1 MNREYFNESAA
12 RILEAA
18 SASATEL
25 GQNVLGS
32 EHLLIGLLSCP
43 DTLAFEVLTDFD
55 LSRDMVAEKLAALT
69 GEKKPLDETLL
80 QITPRAERILKAAIY
95 RAQKNGRK
103 AGSVELL
110 ESLLSEKE
118 SLAAKLLLALGVT
131 PSDVLRA
138 LSEAQKEGAEEKTA
152 IKKEKR
158 DSLTPTL
165 DKYSRDLT
173 EAAEEGKLDPIIG
186 REEELAR
193 VIQILSR
200 RTKNN
205 PCLIG
210 EPGVGKTAIA
220 EGLAQK
226 ILSGEVPSTLASS
239 RVVTLD
245 LTGMLAGA
253 KYRGEFEER
262 IKAILDEVK
271 KDPSVILFIDE
282 IHTLIGAGGA
292 EGAIDAANILKPA
305 LSRGEIQVIGA
316 TTLSEYRAIEKDAA
330 LERRFQPVTVGEPS
344 EEEAILIL
352 SGLREKYEAHHKVKI
367 TDEAIEAAV
376 HLSARYI
383 GDRFL
388 PDKAIDLIDE
398 AQSKARISSL
408 RLPKQLREMEATL
421 LDLKEKK
428 MQAVREEEYE
438 QAQSLFEGEQKLAK
452 QIEEEKEAWQKT
464 QEGTE
469 RSIGED
475 EIAEVVTEWTKIPVA
490 RLLQEESERLKNLE
504 GLLAERVVG
513 QADAVSAISRAIRR
527 SRSGLKDPRRPS
539 GSFIFAGPTGVGK
552 TELSK
557 ALAALL
563 FGDETK
569 LIRVDM
575 SEFMEKHSV
584 SKLIGSPPGYVGY
597 EDGGELT
604 ERVRRNPYSVILFDE
619 IEKAHPDVFHLL
631 LQILDDGRLTDSHGR
646 VVDFKNTILILT
658 TNAGVSQMAKS
669 AVVGFSE
676 VKESA
681 ADAARR
687 KEQDEKNVDEALKKF
702 FRPEFLNRVDEII
715 VFHRLGAEEI
725 RRITDLLI
733 GDLVRRTEAI
743 GCTLTVTDA
752 ARRLIA
758 EKGYDAEYGARPLRR
773 TIQRLIEDEL
783 SLLLIEPDGER
794 PKCITADA
802 ADGKIVFSKN
812 E

>member
-1 MNREYFNESAA
+1 MKSEFSENAKKIIEFAS
-12 RILEAA
+12 EAA
-18 SASATEL
+18 AEL
-25 GQNVLGS
+25 NQSVIGS

-55 LSRDMVAEKLAALT
+55 LSREAVVEKLAPFVQKT
-69 GEKKPLDETLL
+69 EGKPENLL
-80 QITPRAERILKAAIY
+80 RVTPRAERIINRAIQSAGATRH
-95 RAQKNGRK
+95 RAD
-103 AGSVELL
+103 STHLL
-110 ESLLSEKE
+110 FALLQEKE
-118 SLAAKLLLALGVT
+118 SLAARLMLALGVE

-138 LSEAQKEGAEEKTA
+138 LKDAMAEAKHENTATEKTPRS
-152 IKKEKR
+152 ESR
-158 DSLTPTL
+158 TPTL

-173 EAAEEGKLDPIIG
+173 EAAKEGALDPIIG
-186 REEELAR
+186 RETELSR

-220 EGLAQK
+220 EGLAQR
-226 ILSGEVPSTLASS
+226 ILSGEVPSTLLNC

-245 LTGMLAGA
+245 LTGMLAGS

-262 IKAILDEVK
+262 IKSILDEVK
-271 KDPSVILFIDE
+271 QDKSVILFIDE

-352 SGLREKYEAHHKVKI
+352 RGLREKYEDFHNVKI

-376 HLSARYI
+376 RLSARYI

-398 AQSKARISSL
+398 AQSKARIATISFPEEIRTL
-408 RLPKQLREMEATL
+408 EATL
-421 LDLKEKK
+421 LDLQEKK
-428 MQAVREEEYE
+428 RAAVQAEEYE
-438 QAQSLFEGEQKLAK
+438 QAQSLFEGESKLRERLNEQKR
-452 QIEEEKEAWQKT
+452 AWQ
-464 QEGTE
+464 EGSE
-469 RSIGED
+469 NARRSIGED
-475 EIAEVVTEWTKIPVA
+475 EIAAVVTEWTKIPVS

-504 GLLAERVVG
+504 GLLAQRVIG
-513 QADAVSAISRAIRR
+513 QKAAVSAISRAIRR

-557 ALAALL
+557 AIAALL
-563 FGDETK
+563 FGDENK

-597 EDGGELT
+597 DEGGELT
-604 ERVRRNPYSVILFDE
+604 ERVRRNPYCVILFDE

-646 VVDFKNTILILT
+646 VVDFKNTIVILT
-658 TNAGVSQMAKS
+658 TNAGVSSTAKA
-669 AVVGFSE
+669 AVMGFSKQE
-676 VKESA
+676 NSFDVEK
-681 ADAARR
+681 R
-687 KEQDEKNVDEALKKF
+687 KTEDEKNVKDALSRL
-702 FRPEFLNRVDEII
+702 FRPEFLNRVDEVI
-715 VFHRLGAEEI
+715 VFNRLDEQACLAITSLLLKDLEGRVAITGAK
-725 RRITDLLI
+725 
-733 GDLVRRTEAI
+733 
-743 GCTLTVTDA
+743 LTVTDE
-752 ARRLIA
+752 ARRHLVQ
-758 EKGYDAEYGARPLRR
+758 KGFDSEYGARPLRR
-773 TIQRLIEDEL
+773 TIQRMIEDPL
-783 SLLLIEPDGER
+783 SLLLIEEAQGAGRDYLADVKDGQ
-794 PKCITADA
+794 
-802 ADGKIVFSKN
+802 IVLTKQ
-812 E
+812 